1 MVSAA
6 KDDDVES
13 VMAKKRKAKV
23 CEIDDCT
30 KTEFDLVD
38 FAANPLS
45 NDNQMLLVDI
55 TKTFTKCGMAV
66 LRNAFPTAETAE
78 FVRDYS
84 KYVRGLQSGRVSHN
98 GTTTNGESFFAFQ
111 LDSKRWDLLMP
122 RELARPGMLMSAI
135 VNMFFEQDQILG
147 KEFTVHSLGSVLG
160 MPGAPAFKWH
170 RDARDAPHLFSDLF
184 ANTKGKMFTSDLPPH
199 SVTMIM

>member
-1 MVSAA
+1 
-6 KDDDVES
+6 
-13 VMAKKRKAKV
+13 
-23 CEIDDCT
+23 
-30 KTEFDLVD
+30 
-38 FAANPLS
+38 
-45 NDNQMLLVDI
+45 MLLVDI

-66 LRNAFPTAETAE
+66 LRNAFPAAETAE

-84 KYVRGLQSGRVSHN
+84 KY
-98 GTTTNGESFFAFQ
+98 E
-111 LDSKRWDLLMP
+111 RWDLLMP
-122 RELARPGMLMSAI
+122 RGLARPGMLMSAI

-160 MPGAPAFKWH
+160 MPGAPAIKWH
-170 RDARDAPHLFSDLF
+170 RDARDAPHLFSELF